1 MLHPNERVT
10 LFYVARNTA
19 EELDGA
25 VMIDNAEVERA
36 LMDARGWLTGMASCS
51 NGLRLP
57 LDG

>member
-25 VMIDNAEVERA
+25 VMIDNAEVERS
-36 LMDARGWLTGMASCS
+36 LMDARGWPTGMASCS